1 MKPFSIVMLVYW
13 SVLQTTLSFLRLK
26 PCQKNTLK
34 HRIWNGLQWNDM
46 ILAVSCWFLFICEEY
61 HMPIPLYATW
71 VLLPSLH
78 SSTGPLV
85 RRPLAIQA
93 SKVCRSN
100 IFSVRLNQKST
111 STSNES
117 TANYTQRNHK
127 FMPFFGSIPKKVQN
141 MSYHQ
146 FHRVKKCLGSPKLST
161 NLSHHHG
168 QLCRQ
173 SRPPWMA
180 APWLKKMEK
189 NFAPQKKWDG
199 LEDNGIV
206 NDHNDRARLSF
217 LGGKNSVNFS
227 GANHA
232 AQVASFDPSSAG
244 GFLREKKKERGRFD
258 TGRKTQQTSCFVPK
272 IVRTCPS
279 MSVHSCI

>member
-1 MKPFSIVMLVYW
+1 MKTRQFLEYPIFFLSINMKENKVKTLAFL
-13 SVLQTTLSFLRLK
+13 SAIFGLKQTTLKQTHS
-26 PCQKNTLK
+26 
-34 HRIWNGLQWNDM
+34 
-46 ILAVSCWFLFICEEY
+46 
-61 HMPIPLYATW
+61 
-71 VLLPSLH
+71 PS
-78 SSTGPLV
+78 
-85 RRPLAIQA
+85 QD
-93 SKVCRSN
+93 
-100 IFSVRLNQKST
+100 
-111 STSNES
+111 
-117 TANYTQRNHK
+117 NYTQRNHK

-244 GFLREKKKERGRFD
+244 GFLREKKKGTR
-258 TGRKTQQTSCFVPK
+258 SL
-272 IVRTCPS
+272 
-279 MSVHSCI
+279 

>member
-1 MKPFSIVMLVYW
+1 MGCSEMTW
-13 SVLQTTLSFLRLK
+13 SLQFHVDFCLFA
-26 PCQKNTLK
+26 KNTTCQFHCMLL
-34 HRIWNGLQWNDM
+34 GYY
-46 ILAVSCWFLFICEEY
+46 FLHFN
-61 HMPIPLYATW
+61 
-71 VLLPSLH
+71 H

-127 FMPFFGSIPKKVQN
+127 FMPFFGSIPKKVKN

-189 NFAPQKKWDG
+189 NFAPPKKWDG

-244 GFLREKKKERGRFD
+244 GFLREKKKKERGRFD

-272 IVRTCPS
+272 IVRTCPN